1 MLVSKGA
8 NKNAETHDQSQR
20 EIIRELLNEGK
31 YFTEKKKPKKQTTQK
46 RKKKIVGELISII
59 N

>member
-1 MLVSKGA
+1 MPKHMINHKEKLSE
-8 NKNAETHDQSQR
+8 NSS
-20 EIIRELLNEGK
+20 NEGK